1 MGSGDLR
8 RPRVNMTF
16 WLKRFC
22 RWYSAAS
29 QTRWRNEGI
38 HRLTY
43 ALFHNA
49 FFILSLSAILA
60 LGLGAHAQV
69 PGLSPSQEEDATQH
83 SRSKQAR
90 KYDVDRV
97 GERGTG
103 RGINIY
109 SINRERALGQELAN
123 SIDRTSKFVED
134 QVVKDYVN
142 DLGQRIVRNSDAQIA
157 FTIKVLDSSDIGV
170 FALPGGFLYVDR
182 GLITAL
188 DSEAELAGM
197 MAHEI
202 AHVAARHATRGL
214 TRNRILSIAST
225 AAMFAGPVG
234 VVVEDMSSIGGPLS
248 RKKFDR
254 DAEYEADLLGTEYS
268 YTAGYDPEAFL
279 SALEKVHARQMN
291 MQDVYKKLPGYRFAT
306 KLPFHKQM
314 VNAFSDYPPIENR
327 IRHLQKEI
335 ATFLPNRARYIVDSS
350 DFEEV
355 KAKLLASEAPVLL
368 RTPGGDGG
376 KGPILRRRQD

>member
-1 MGSGDLR
+1 M
-8 RPRVNMTF
+8 
-16 WLKRFC
+16 
-22 RWYSAAS
+22 
-29 QTRWRNEGI
+29 
-38 HRLTY
+38 
-43 ALFHNA
+43 
-49 FFILSLSAILA
+49 LSLSAILS
-60 LGLGAHAQV
+60 LGLGAHAQA
-69 PGLSPSQEEDATQH
+69 PGSSSSQGEDAAQH
-83 SRSKQAR
+83 SRSKRAR
-90 KYDVDRV
+90 KYDVDRI
-97 GERGTG
+97 GERGMG

-134 QVVKDYVN
+134 VYTKEYVN
-142 DLGQRIVRNSDAQIA
+142 DLGQRIVRNSDAQFP
-157 FTIKVLDSSDIGV
+157 FTIKVLDSSDLGV

-188 DSEAELAGM
+188 DAEAELASM

-214 TRNRILSIAST
+214 TRRRILSIAST

-234 VVVEDMSSIGGPLS
+234 VVVEDVSSIGGSFS

-254 DAEYEADLLGTEYS
+254 DAEYEADLLGMEYA
-268 YTAGYDPEAFL
+268 YAAGYDPEAFL
-279 SALEKVHARQMN
+279 SALEKMHARQIN
-291 MQDVYKKLPGYRFAT
+291 MQDIYKKLPGYKFAT

-314 VNAFSDYPPIENR
+314 ATALSDYPPIEDR

-335 ATFLPNRARYIVDSS
+335 ATFLPNRDRYIVDSS

-355 KAKLLASEAPVLL
+355 KARLLASEAPVLL
-368 RTPGGDGG
+368 RTRAGADAG
-376 KGPILRRRQD
+376 KGPILRRKQD